1 MQRRLQWLC
10 LTVLACMTLTA
21 CASTDETVTADVK
34 SRLAKD
40 DAVPA
45 TAITVETHQGVVTL
59 TGNVDSPE
67 QKARAIEVARTTE
80 GVHDVVDRIAA
91 ARGDGTGDA
100 PDVDRTMGE
109 AADDAAITRHVKAS
123 LLDDE
128 MVRGLKIDV
137 DTREGVVY
145 LTGTVGSEAEK
156 DRAVEL
162 ARQAAGGRQV
172 QANLTIQR
180 T

>member
-10 LTVLACMTLTA
+10 LTVLACMTLAA
-21 CASTDETVTADVK
+21 CASTDETVTANVT

-40 DAVPA
+40 DAVPPG
-45 TAITVETHQGVVTL
+45 TISVETHQGVVTL

-67 QKARAIEVARTTE
+67 QKARAIEVARTTD
-80 GVHDVVDRIAA
+80 GVHDVVDRITAA
-91 ARGDGTGDA
+91 EDGTGNA
-100 PDVDRTMGE
+100 PDADRAMGE
-109 AADDAAITRHVKAS
+109 AADDAAITQQVKAS

-145 LTGTVGSEAEK
+145 LTGTVASEAEK